1 LLKNDADNILFV
13 GIEGGPEMK
22 KVIWLFV
29 ISIPIIP
36 IEIGILIN
44 FESMEHFTY
53 TLLGSSGPSTETPSG
68 MVRKSYSDKMGR
80 TKKDHTCL
88 LIGTKKSQRKRD

>member
-1 LLKNDADNILFV
+1 
-13 GIEGGPEMK
+13 MK

-68 MVRKSYSDKMGR
+68 MVRKAIVIKWEEL
-80 TKKDHTCL
+80 KKTTL
-88 LIGTKKSQRKRD
+88 AF